1 MLEINMKISHSKIKK
16 WGFKQRLFEIK
27 KRVDMVWDDP
37 ELSKD
42 STIILSE
49 AQQIIDYW
57 IKHME
62 GPVDKKETPPVK
74 PHKKKKIVNLWED
87 VL

>member
-1 MLEINMKISHSKIKK
+1 MHHSMKITPSKIKR
-16 WGFKQRLFEIK
+16 WGFKQRLHEIK
-27 KRVDMVWDDP
+27 KRVDEVWDDP

-57 IKHME
+57 ITHME
-62 GPVDKKETPPVK
+62 GPVKPEKPKKEKVK
-74 PHKKKKIVNLWED
+74 KRQNLWED
-87 VL
+87 WL